1 MRRKPM
7 KTTFFGQFLLDQ
19 GLITQ
24 RQLNEAIALQRE
36 SNVLLGSLAIN
47 NGFMTREQVLDVMQE
62 QQYRHG
68 RFGELAR
75 RKNYLADDQV
85 QELLQAQGS
94 NHVFLGEALTR
105 RNYLDIRELT
115 RQLKRFEEDI
125 RKKEASL
132 HVILES
138 LDDQHIFA
146 SICDMSREYL
156 YHLGYTAHV
165 KKVDNIL
172 PSKTFDHVFFMTLVD
187 GTTVYYCGFYLTD
200 VMAYQITYGKL
211 PKATFPTRE
220 TFNKDLARIFY
231 NLNLVICEETNRKGL
246 DVSVGDSGV
255 LPPENVSSWTCLHV
269 ETLIETFQV
278 VFGKGPVH
286 GA

>member
-1 MRRKPM
+1 M

-24 RQLNEAIALQRE
+24 GQLDEAIALQRE
-36 SNVLLGSLAIN
+36 SNVLLGALAIN
-47 NGFMTREQVLDVMQE
+47 KGFMTKEQIVDVMQE
-62 QQYRHG
+62 QHCRHG

-75 RKNYLADDQV
+75 RKNYLTDDQV
-85 QELLQAQGS
+85 QELLHAQGS

-132 HVILES
+132 QIILES
-138 LDDQHIFA
+138 LDDQHVFA
-146 SICDMSREYL
+146 SICEMSREYL
-156 YHLGYTAHV
+156 YRLGYTAHV
-165 KKVDNIL
+165 NKVDNIL
-172 PSKTFDHVFFMTLVD
+172 PSKKFDHVFFMTLVD

-200 VMAYQITYGKL
+200 IMAYQIAYGKL
-211 PKATFPTRE
+211 PEATFPTRE
-220 TFNKDLARIFY
+220 TFNKDLAGIFY
-231 NLNLVICEETNRKGL
+231 NLNLVICEELNRKGL

-255 LPPENVSSWTCLHV
+255 LPPENVSSWTCLHA

-278 VFGKGPVH
+278 VLGSGPMP
-286 GA
+286 GT